1 MKTVFTANKG
11 SYGLGFMEIYDTLD
25 ELKRAIV
32 SHTFQFE
39 EKKPEYSEELFRECA
54 TQNLFTL
61 HEVLLHDEE
70 CIVFEEYDGTS
81 WFIIE
86 KKVSNILSTSER
98 IEI

>member
-11 SYGLGFMEIYDTLD
+11 SYGLEFMEVYDTLD

-32 SHTFQFE
+32 SHTFLFE

-54 TQNLFTL
+54 TKNLFTL
-61 HEVLLHDEE
+61 HEVQLHDEE
-70 CIVFEEYDGTS
+70 CIVFGEYDGTS
-81 WFIIE
+81 WFGVE
-86 KKVSNILSTSER
+86 KKDRNILSTCKR

>member
-1 MKTVFTANKG
+1 MNNKRTFYVVNG
-11 SYGLGFMEIYDTLD
+11 VVYTSLQSAQ

-86 KKVSNILSTSER
+86 KKVSNILSTS
-98 IEI
+98 

>member
-1 MKTVFTANKG
+1 MKTVFTANKD
-11 SYGLGFMEIYDTLD
+11 SYGLEFMEVYDTLD

-39 EKKPEYSEELFRECA
+39 GKKPEYSEELFRECA

-61 HEVLLHDEE
+61 YEVQLHDEE
-70 CIVFEEYDGTS
+70 CIVFGEYDGTS
-81 WFIIE
+81 WFGIE
-86 KKVSNILSTSER
+86 KKVRNILSTCER

>member
-11 SYGLGFMEIYDTLD
+11 SYGLEFTEVCDSLD

-32 SHTFQFE
+32 SHTFMFA
-39 EKKPEYSEELFRECA
+39 EKVPEYSEELFKECA
-54 TQNLFTL
+54 TQKLFTL
-61 HEVLLHDEE
+61 HEIQLHDEE
-70 CIVFEEYDGTS
+70 QISFGEYDGTS

>member
-11 SYGLGFMEIYDTLD
+11 SYGSEFMEVYDTLD

-39 EKKPEYSEELFRECA
+39 EKKPEYSEELFRKCA
-54 TQNLFTL
+54 TENLFTL
-61 HEVLLHDEE
+61 HEVQLHDEE
-70 CIVFEEYDGTS
+70 CIVFGEYDGTS
-81 WFIIE
+81 WFGVE
-86 KKVSNILSTSER
+86 KKDRDILSTRKR